1 MFHCASV
8 PATDSGFFMHF
19 DTSSANVGDTA
30 MLESRMLYPKRG
42 FQCLEFYLYNSGS
55 EKDQVKI
62 YTREYTASH
71 PDGVLTLQ
79 REIQGT
85 VSTVS
90 QFGCR

>member
-1 MFHCASV
+1 M
-8 PATDSGFFMHF
+8 PTTDSGFFMHF
-19 DTSSANVGDTA
+19 DTSSANEGDTA
-30 MLESRMLYPKRG
+30 MLESRLLYPKRG

-55 EKDQVKI
+55 ENDQVKI
-62 YTREYTASH
+62 YTREYTAGH
-71 PDGVLTLQ
+71 PNGVLTLQ

>member
-1 MFHCASV
+1 M

-42 FQCLEFYLYNSGS
+42 FQCLEFYLFNSGS

-62 YTREYTASH
+62 YTREYTAGH

>member
-1 MFHCASV
+1 
-8 PATDSGFFMHF
+8 
-19 DTSSANVGDTA
+19 
-30 MLESRMLYPKRG
+30 MLYPKRG

-55 EKDQVKI
+55 ENNQLKI
-62 YTREYTASH
+62 YTREYTAGH

-90 QFGCR
+90 VWMQVRPLQLLWLLATEQGVKISTFNRAYLSYL